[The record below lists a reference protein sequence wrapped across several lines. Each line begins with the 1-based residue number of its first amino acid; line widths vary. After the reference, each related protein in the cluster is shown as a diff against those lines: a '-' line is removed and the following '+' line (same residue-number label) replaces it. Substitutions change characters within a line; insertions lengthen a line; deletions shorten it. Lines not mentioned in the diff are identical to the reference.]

1 MTRTGHAHRA
11 RLTGLASA
19 ACALVLT
26 LAPAAAR
33 AQASGR
39 RDKPAARDSA
49 FMLPRQFPLGHVPA
63 GALQAAVTR
72 MQAQWPR
79 TRTGR
84 SAPVR
89 AGRSARLSPPSAGPT
104 LSAFAS
110 SQSWTA
116 LGPAPINVTGS
127 LAYTGRINSIAL
139 HPTDPQTL
147 YVGTATGGVWKTTN
161 GGTSWAPLTDDQCGL
176 AMGSVALDPVNPQI
190 VYAGTGEEN
199 FSLDSYQGCG
209 VLVSTDG
216 GATWTQ
222 TGAATFVAANGSA
235 AVGKILIDAA
245 TAGSTTSTV
254 VLASTVGGLYRS
266 TNSGAT
272 WAKQLPGVTTDVVA
286 SPTASEYYAA
296 VGYLFGDAGNGV
308 FKSIDDGMTWT
319 RVTGFP
325 TTNVGRI
332 SLGITAASPVI
343 VYATVQNSSTFG
355 LLGVWKSIDGGATWA
370 PVAATGA
377 SCSAQCWYDMYVAV
391 SPAHPATVFFGGFNI
406 YRSLDSGATFAP
418 ITGSVNTVHV
428 DQHALVFDPQRP
440 DTMYAGNDGGIYR
453 TVDGGTTWTTLNTN
467 LAITQFYAG
476 ISFNP
481 ANATDILGGAQD
493 NGTSEW
499 LGSAAWTQY
508 QGGDGGY
515 SAFDKAGTTAYV
527 TFTSGSASHGAIR
540 RDAGGALFLNNGIT
554 LADRSEWDLPLVM
567 DPVNSSVLYYGTF
580 QLYRSANRASTWSK
594 ISPDLTNGGGG
605 IATVAVAPA
614 DTNTI
619 YTGSGDGA
627 AYVTTSLGASWT
639 KISTGLPSRAIT
651 RIVVDPLDPRV
662 AWLTVSGY
670 GTGHIWKTVNGGSSW
685 TNISFDLPDVPTSAI
700 VYQRGS
706 RELDVGTDI
715 GVFALALGTTSWVPL
730 AAALPN
736 VPVTDLVYDGP
747 NGRLIAGT
755 HGRGMFALAT
765 TSAVLRGNIT
775 NSGALSALDAQ
786 QILAAVVGL
795 PIPAGSVRFPN
806 GDANCDGDI
815 TAVDALLV
823 LSKVVGLPTAG
834 SCVGTVH

>member
-1 MTRTGHAHRA
+1 MTRAGHAYRM
-11 RLTGLASA
+11 RFTGA
-19 ACALVLT
+19 ACAFVLT
-26 LAPAAAR
+26 LVPAAVMR
-33 AQASGR
+33 AQTR

-49 FMLPRQFPLGHVPA
+49 FMVPRRFPLEHVPA
-63 GALQAAVTR
+63 GALQAAVAR

-84 SAPVR
+84 TAPMR
-89 AGRSARLSPPSAGPT
+89 AGRSARLAPPSGGAT

-116 LGPAPINVTGS
+116 LGPAPINVGGS
-127 LAYTGRINSIAL
+127 LAYAGRINSIAL
-139 HPTDPQTL
+139 DPTDPLTL

-235 AVGKILIDAA
+235 AVAKILVDAG

-254 VLASTVGGLYRS
+254 VLAATVGGLYRS
-266 TNSGAT
+266 TNSGST
-272 WAKQLPGVTTDVVA
+272 WTRVLAAVTTDLVA
-286 SPTASEYYAA
+286 SPNAGEYYAA
-296 VGYLFGDAGNGV
+296 AGDLFGNPGNGV
-308 FKSIDDGMTWT
+308 FKSVDDGVTWT

-332 SLGITAASPVI
+332 SLGITAATPVA
-343 VYATVQNSSTFG
+343 VYATVQNTSTFG
-355 LLGVWKSIDGGATWA
+355 LLGVWKSVDDGTTWT
-370 PVAATGA
+370 PVAAAGA

-391 SPAHPATVFFGGFNI
+391 SPADPATVYFGGFNLYQSI
-406 YRSLDSGATFAP
+406 DSGATFTT
-418 ITGSVNTVHV
+418 ITGGGKNTVHV
-428 DQHALVFDPQRP
+428 DQHALIFDPQRP

-453 TVDGGTTWTTLNTN
+453 SVDGGTTWTTLNTN

-499 LGSAAWTQY
+499 LGSAAWTLY
-508 QGGDGGY
+508 ESGDGGY
-515 SAFDKAGTTAYV
+515 SAFDRTGTTAYV
-527 TFTSGSASHGAIR
+527 TFTSGSSSHGTIR
-540 RDAGGALFLNNGIT
+540 RDAGGAAFLNSGIT

-567 DPVNSSVLYYGTF
+567 DPVNSSVLYYGTYL
-580 QLYRSANRASTWSK
+580 LYRSTNRASTWAAV
-594 ISPDLTNGGGG
+594 SPDLTNGSGG
-605 IATVAVAPA
+605 IATIAVAPA

-627 AYVTTSLGASWT
+627 AYVTSNLGASW
-639 KISTGLPSRAIT
+639 KRISTGLPTRAIT
-651 RIVVDPLDPRV
+651 RIVVDPLDPHT

-670 GTGHIWKTVNGGSSW
+670 GTGHIWKTINGGSSW
-685 TNISFDLPDVPTSAI
+685 TNISYDLPNIPTSAM

-715 GVFALALGTTSWVPL
+715 GVFALPLGTTSWIPL

-736 VPVTDLVYDGP
+736 VPVTDLAYDGP
-747 NGRLIAGT
+747 GGRLIAGT

-775 NSGALSALDAQ
+775 NSGTLSALDAQ

-795 PIPAGSVRFPN
+795 PIPGGSVRFPN
-806 GDANCDGDI
+806 GDANCDGDV

-823 LSKVVGLPTAG
+823 LSKVVGLPTPG

>member
-1 MTRTGHAHRA
+1 MTRTGCVRRTHF
-11 RLTGLASA
+11 TGAW
-19 ACALVLT
+19 CALALVIVQAT
-26 LAPAAAR
+26 AIH
-33 AQASGR
+33 AQAR

-49 FMLPRQFPLGHVPA
+49 FMAPRQFPLDHVPA
-63 GALQAAVTR
+63 GALQAAVAR

-84 SAPVR
+84 TAPMP
-89 AGRSARLSPPSAGPT
+89 AGRSAQLSRSAAGPT

-116 LGPAPINVTGS
+116 LGPAPINVSGS

-161 GGTSWAPLTDDQCGL
+161 GGTSWSPLTDSQCGL
-176 AMGSVALDPVNPQI
+176 AMGSVAIDPVNPQI

-209 VLVSTDG
+209 VLVSADG
-216 GATWTQ
+216 GATWAQ
-222 TGAATFVAANGSA
+222 TGASTFVAANGSA
-235 AVGKILIDAA
+235 TINKILIDPA

-254 VLASTVGGLYRS
+254 VLASSAAGLYRS
-266 TNSGAT
+266 TNSGGT
-272 WAKQLPGVTTDVVA
+272 WTKVLAGVTTDLVA
-286 SPTASEYYAA
+286 SPNAGEYYAA
-296 VGYLFGDAGNGV
+296 VGYLFGDPGNGV
-308 FKSIDDGMTWT
+308 FKSVDGGVTWT

-325 TTNVGRI
+325 TTTVGRI
-332 SLGITAASPVI
+332 SLGITAAAPVI

-355 LLGVWKSIDGGATWA
+355 LLGVWKSADGGASWA
-370 PVAATGA
+370 PVAASGA
-377 SCSAQCWYDMYVAV
+377 SCSSQCWYDMYVAV
-391 SPAHPATVFFGGFNI
+391 NPAHPATVFFGGFNL
-406 YRSLDSGATFAP
+406 YRSLDSGATFTA
-418 ITGSVNTVHV
+418 ITGTTNTVHV
-428 DQHALVFDPQRP
+428 DQHVLTFDPQRP

-453 TVDGGTTWTTLNTN
+453 TLDGGATWSTLNTN

-476 ISFNP
+476 ISFSP
-481 ANATDILGGAQD
+481 ASATDILGGAQD

-508 QGGDGGY
+508 VGGDGGY

-527 TFTSGSASHGAIR
+527 TFTSGSSSHGTIR
-540 RDAGGALFLNNGIT
+540 RDASGASFLNSGIT

-567 DPVNSSVLYYGTF
+567 DAVNSSVLYYGTYL
-580 QLYRSANRASTWSK
+580 LYRSSNRANTWSK
-594 ISPDLTNGGGG
+594 ISPDLTNGAGG
-605 IATVAVAPA
+605 IATIAVAPA

-627 AYVTTSLGASWT
+627 AYVTGNLGTSWT
-639 KISTGLPSRAIT
+639 NISAGLPARSIT
-651 RIVVDPLDPRV
+651 RIVVDPLDPHT
-662 AWLTVSGY
+662 AWLTLSGY
-670 GTGHIWKTVNGGSSW
+670 GTGHVWKTVNGGSSW
-685 TNISFDLPDVPTSAI
+685 TNISYDLPNVPTSAL

-715 GVFALALGTTSWVPL
+715 GVFALPLGTTSWIPL

-755 HGRGMFALAT
+755 HGRGVFALAT

-775 NSGALSALDAQ
+775 NSGTLSALDAQ
-786 QILAAVVGL
+786 QILATVVGL

-806 GDANCDGDI
+806 GDANCDGDV

-823 LSKVVGLPTAG
+823 LSKVVGLATNG

>member
-1 MTRTGHAHRA
+1 MTGTGRPHRRHFRGA
-11 RLTGLASA
+11 VWALA
-19 ACALVLT
+19 LLFV
-26 LAPAAAR
+26 PAAATR
-33 AQASGR
+33 AQAR

-49 FMLPRQFPLGHVPA
+49 FMLPRQFPLDHVPA
-63 GALQAAVTR
+63 GALQAAFAR

-84 SAPVR
+84 TAPMP
-89 AGRSARLSPPSAGPT
+89 AGRSAQLSRAAAGPT

-116 LGPAPINVTGS
+116 LGPAPINVSGS

-139 HPTDPQTL
+139 HPTDPLTL

-161 GGTSWAPLTDDQCGL
+161 GGTSWSPLTDSQCGL
-176 AMGSVALDPVNPQI
+176 AMGSVAIDPVNPQI

-209 VLVSTDG
+209 VLVSADG
-216 GATWTQ
+216 GATWAQ
-222 TGAATFVAANGSA
+222 TGASTFVAANGSA
-235 AVGKILIDAA
+235 TINKILIDPA

-254 VLASTVGGLYRS
+254 VLASSAAGLYRS
-266 TNSGAT
+266 TNSGST
-272 WAKQLPGVTTDVVA
+272 WTKVLAGVTTDLVA
-286 SPTASEYYAA
+286 SPNAGEYYAA
-296 VGYLFGDAGNGV
+296 VGYLFGDPGNGV
-308 FKSIDDGMTWT
+308 FKSVDDGVTWT

-325 TTNVGRI
+325 TTTVGRI
-332 SLGITAASPVI
+332 SLGITAAVPVI

-355 LLGVWKSIDGGATWA
+355 LLGVWKSVDGGATWA
-370 PVAATGA
+370 SVAAAGA

-391 SPAHPATVFFGGFNI
+391 NPAHPATVFFGGFNL
-406 YRSLDSGATFAP
+406 YKSLDSGATFTA
-418 ITGSVNTVHV
+418 ITGTTNTVHV
-428 DQHALVFDPQRP
+428 DQHALTFDPQRP

-453 TVDGGTTWTTLNTN
+453 TVDGGATWTTLNTN

-476 ISFNP
+476 ISFSP
-481 ANATDILGGAQD
+481 GTATDILGGAQD

-508 QGGDGGY
+508 VGGDGGY
-515 SAFDKAGTTAYV
+515 TAFDRAGTTAYV
-527 TFTSGSASHGAIR
+527 TFTSGSSSHGTIR
-540 RDAGGALFLNNGIT
+540 RDASGASFLNSGIT

-567 DPVNSSVLYYGTF
+567 DPVNSSVLYYGTYL
-580 QLYRSANRASTWSK
+580 LYRSSNRAGTWSK
-594 ISPDLTNGGGG
+594 ISPDLTNGTGG
-605 IATVAVAPA
+605 IATIAVAPA

-627 AYVTTSLGASWT
+627 VYVTGNLGVSWT
-639 KISTGLPSRAIT
+639 SISAGLPARSIT
-651 RIVVDPLDPRV
+651 RIVVDPLDPHT

-685 TNISFDLPDVPTSAI
+685 TNISYDLPNVPTSAL

-736 VPVTDLVYDGP
+736 VPVTDLTYDGP

-775 NSGALSALDAQ
+775 NSGTLSALDAQ

-795 PIPAGSVRFPN
+795 PIPSGSVRFPN
-806 GDANCDGDI
+806 GDANCDGDV

-823 LSKVVGLPTAG
+823 LSKVVGLSTTG
-834 SCVGTVH
+834 TCVGTVH

>member
-1 MTRTGHAHRA
+1 MTTATRRRHRM
-11 RLTGLASA
+11 RLTAA

-26 LAPAAAR
+26 LVPAAAMR
-33 AQASGR
+33 AQAR

-49 FMLPRQFPLGHVPA
+49 FMLPRQFPLEHVPA
-63 GALQAAVTR
+63 GALQAAVAR

-84 SAPVR
+84 TAPMP
-89 AGRSARLSPPSAGPT
+89 AGRSAQLSRSTAGPT

-116 LGPAPINVTGS
+116 LGPAPINVSGS

-161 GGTSWAPLTDDQCGL
+161 GGTSWAPLTDSQCGL

-222 TGAATFVAANGSA
+222 NGAGTFIASNGTA
-235 AVGKILIDAA
+235 AVSKILVDGA

-254 VLASTVGGLYRS
+254 VLASTAAGLYRS
-266 TNSGAT
+266 TNSGST
-272 WAKQLPGVTTDVVA
+272 WTKVLPGVTTDLVA
-286 SPTASEYYAA
+286 SPNAGEYYAA
-296 VGYLFGDAGNGV
+296 VGYLFGDAANGV
-308 FKSIDDGMTWT
+308 FKSIDDGVTWT

-332 SLGITAASPVI
+332 SLGITSAAPVL

-355 LLGVWKSIDGGATWA
+355 LLGVWKSGDGGATWA
-370 PVAATGA
+370 QATASGA
-377 SCSAQCWYDMYVAV
+377 SCSSQCWYDMYIAV
-391 SPAHPATVFFGGFNI
+391 SPAHPATVFFGGFNL
-406 YRSLDSGATFAP
+406 YRSIDSGATFTA
-418 ITGSVNTVHV
+418 ITGGGANTVHV
-428 DQHALVFDPQRP
+428 DQHALTFDPQRP

-453 TVDGGTTWTTLNTN
+453 SVDGGTTWTTLNTN

-476 ISFNP
+476 ISINP

-508 QGGDGGY
+508 VGGDGGY
-515 SAFDKAGTTAYV
+515 SAFDKAGTTAYM
-527 TFTSGSASHGAIR
+527 TFTSGSSSHGTIR
-540 RDAGGALFLNNGIT
+540 RDAGGAPFLNSGIT

-567 DPVNSSVLYYGTF
+567 DPVNSSVLYYGTYL
-580 QLYRSANRASTWSK
+580 LYRSANRATTWSK
-594 ISPDLTNGGGG
+594 VSPDLTNGSGG
-605 IATVAVAPA
+605 ISTIAVAPA

-627 AYVTTSLGASWT
+627 AYVTSNLGASWT
-639 KISTGLPSRAIT
+639 KIAAGLPNRAIT
-651 RIVVDPLDPRV
+651 RIVVDPLDPHT

-670 GTGHIWKTVNGGSSW
+670 GTGHVWKTINGGSSW

-706 RELDVGTDI
+706 RELDLGTDI
-715 GVFALALGTTSWVPL
+715 GVFALPLGTSSWIPL

-755 HGRGMFALAT
+755 HGRGMFSLAT

-775 NSGALSALDAQ
+775 NSGTLSALDAQ

-795 PIPAGSVRFPN
+795 PVPAGSVRFPN
-806 GDANCDGDI
+806 GDANCDGDV